1 MKLIQDNPYR
11 IAGILANA
19 SEREV
24 VRQKSRISR
33 SAGIGRQVDSELDFP
48 FMNTVD
54 RTDLNSVNKAFSGI
68 EQNQDKVSQSLFW
81 FLKANTF
88 DETAINYLINGDK
101 DKAVE
106 IWDKVTNG
114 KEVTSK
120 NFSCFNNIG
129 TLKMLSE
136 SQQEI
141 KEGIEAKIK
150 LIDSPS
156 FSDFVHTVADQ
167 IYTIDNQKQTEKF
180 IDDVLEQLKGK
191 YSSSDTLNLFS
202 NCNVTTQKYLAQ
214 KFTEEPIH
222 KIESQI
228 ETCKKKRKTNKG
240 NAYEYGLKLY
250 TSTKDDLTLLKSIL
264 GTSDL
269 NYKALAD
276 QLANEIMQCGI
287 DYFNESQENNS
298 RDNYIESAQKLTKL
312 ADSIAVG
319 KLTKDRAK
327 DSLATLEDMKDRE
340 VAQAIALLQSVK
352 DAYETNEQKIRQQVK
367 ELKESDP
374 LIRLG
379 HRTINQSAVEDNIKN
394 SIDWDK
400 VNDLLKEILPD
411 ESLERIKAS
420 SNNELKS
427 EFVKLAYW
435 LKEYSQSNS
444 LINRVIEN
452 YKGIPPK
459 LSFKI
464 VSSKVQITDS
474 KNVLID
480 KPLYTKFIRYIG
492 LKLDIE
498 VTESSSIS
506 LYVKYVNPSGKTKL
520 NKNLTPLNYTI
531 QTDTTLNIQTKTL
544 NLPGWGNSEKCTYEL
559 GEHRIEVYVDEY
571 LIHTKKYIVD
581 LAPSERLEKEI
592 ASAEKKL
599 REINQ
604 TDYYESEIRSAKNE
618 MSEIQKFK
626 LFRGSSKKQSQ
637 IQAQQTKIDK
647 LTQRSK
653 DEKKKDIQTQE
664 EKIYKLKMELSA
676 AKY

>member
-11 IAGILANA
+11 IAGILSNA

-24 VRQKSRISR
+24 VRQKSRILK

-68 EQNQDKVSQSLFW
+68 EQNQDKVSHSLFW

-167 IYTIDNQKQTEKF
+167 TYTIDNQKQAEKF
-180 IDDVLEQLKGK
+180 VDDVLKYFKGR
-191 YSSSDTLNLFS
+191 YSSSDTLKLFS
-202 NCNVTTQKYLAQ
+202 NCNGTTQKYLAQ

-269 NYKALAD
+269 KYKALAD

-298 RDNYIESAQKLTKL
+298 RDNYLESSQKLTKL

-319 KLTKDRAK
+319 KMAKDRAK
-327 DSLATLEDMKDRE
+327 DSLATLEEMKDRE
-340 VAQAIALLQSVK
+340 IDKAIAILSSIREAYNTACKQIDAEVEKLQYLDFTGMRIPRTDVSINWNKVEKMKASCLNWNKVVEVVSDGISINDVETIQRCSNQAKVSEYKSLVDFLIGKLGPIQINQIKHICYWKDLRAAQAKSTAKQVGKTISTATDGCYIATMAYGDYDHPQVMELRKFRDEFLNKSV
-352 DAYETNEQKIRQQVK
+352 
-367 ELKESDP
+367 
-374 LIRLG
+374 LG
-379 HRTINQSAVEDNIKN
+379 RS
-394 SIDWDK
+394 
-400 VNDLLKEILPD
+400 
-411 ESLERIKAS
+411 
-420 SNNELKS
+420 
-427 EFVKLAYW
+427 
-435 LKEYSQSNS
+435 
-444 LINRVIEN
+444 
-452 YKGIPPK
+452 
-459 LSFKI
+459 
-464 VSSKVQITDS
+464 
-474 KNVLID
+474 
-480 KPLYTKFIRYIG
+480 FIRFYYKHSPLLVQR
-492 LKLDIE
+492 LKD
-498 VTESSSIS
+498 
-506 LYVKYVNPSGKTKL
+506 KTKT
-520 NKNLTPLNYTI
+520 NDI
-531 QTDTTLNIQTKTL
+531 IRTLLDQFIK
-544 NLPGWGNSEKCTYEL
+544 
-559 GEHRIEVYVDEY
+559 I
-571 LIHTKKYIVD
+571 IKK
-581 LAPSERLEKEI
+581 
-592 ASAEKKL
+592 
-599 REINQ
+599 
-604 TDYYESEIRSAKNE
+604 
-618 MSEIQKFK
+618 
-626 LFRGSSKKQSQ
+626 
-637 IQAQQTKIDK
+637 
-647 LTQRSK
+647 
-653 DEKKKDIQTQE
+653 
-664 EKIYKLKMELSA
+664 
-676 AKY
+676 

>member
-48 FMNTVD
+48 FMNTID

-129 TLKMLSE
+129 TLKLLSN
-136 SQQEI
+136 SKDEI
-141 KEGIEAKIK
+141 KEGLEAKIK
-150 LIDSPS
+150 LIESTQ
-156 FSDFVHTVADQ
+156 FANFVHTVADQ
-167 IYTIDNQKQTEKF
+167 TYTIDNQKQTEKF

-269 NYKALAD
+269 KYKALAD
-276 QLANEIMQCGI
+276 KLANEIMQCGI

-340 VAQAIALLQSVK
+340 IDKAIAILSSIREAYNTACKQIDAEVEKLQYLDFTGMRIPRTDVSINWNKVEK
-352 DAYETNEQKIRQQVK
+352 MKASCLNWNKVVEVVSDGISKNDVEVIQRCSNQSKVSEYKSLVDFLFGKLGPIQINQVK
-367 ELKESDP
+367 HLCYWKDVRATQASATAKKIGRTAVDTATSANDASGGCLGGVIGIAI
-374 LIRLG
+374 LIF
-379 HRTINQSAVEDNIKN
+379 II
-394 SIDWDK
+394 W
-400 VNDLLKEILPD
+400 IL
-411 ESLERIKAS
+411 
-420 SNNELKS
+420 
-427 EFVKLAYW
+427 
-435 LKEYSQSNS
+435 S
-444 LINRVIEN
+444 LIF
-452 YKGIPPK
+452 G
-459 LSFKI
+459 
-464 VSSKVQITDS
+464 
-474 KNVLID
+474 
-480 KPLYTKFIRYIG
+480 
-492 LKLDIE
+492 
-498 VTESSSIS
+498 
-506 LYVKYVNPSGKTKL
+506 
-520 NKNLTPLNYTI
+520 
-531 QTDTTLNIQTKTL
+531 
-544 NLPGWGNSEKCTYEL
+544 
-559 GEHRIEVYVDEY
+559 
-571 LIHTKKYIVD
+571 
-581 LAPSERLEKEI
+581 
-592 ASAEKKL
+592 
-599 REINQ
+599 
-604 TDYYESEIRSAKNE
+604 
-618 MSEIQKFK
+618 
-626 LFRGSSKKQSQ
+626 
-637 IQAQQTKIDK
+637 
-647 LTQRSK
+647 
-653 DEKKKDIQTQE
+653 
-664 EKIYKLKMELSA
+664 
-676 AKY
+676 

>member
-1 MKLIQDNPYR
+1 MNIINNNPYR
-11 IAGILANA
+11 IAGVLSNATTKELEKQKGKIKAYTKVGKEIKSDFDFQILG
-19 SEREV
+19 S
-24 VRQKSRISR
+24 I
-33 SAGIGRQVDSELDFP
+33 
-48 FMNTVD
+48 D
-54 RTDLNSVNKAFSGI
+54 RTEDSVNKAFSNI
-68 EQNQDKVSQSLFW
+68 EQNQDKVNYALFW
-81 FLKANTF
+81 FMDDLGLQHLKAGN
-88 DETAINYLINGDK
+88 DEKALEIWEKVTTDK
-101 DKAVE
+101 DV
-106 IWDKVTNG
+106 N
-114 KEVTSK
+114 SK
-120 NFSCFNNIG
+120 NFSAFNNLG
-129 TLKMLSE
+129 TYKLLSTDK
-136 SQQEI
+136 SDI
-141 KEGIEAKIK
+141 KTGIEAKIK
-150 LIDSPS
+150 LIE
-156 FSDFVHTVADQ
+156 SDYFESFVHSVADET
-167 IYTIDNQKQTEKF
+167 YTIDNQKQSEKL
-180 IDDVLEQLKGK
+180 IDELLTQFKNQF
-191 YSSSDTLNLFS
+191 SSSETLQLFS
-202 NCNVTTQKYLAQ
+202 GCNGTTQKYLSK
-214 KFTEEPIH
+214 KFTEEPLH

-228 ETCKKKRKTNKG
+228 ESCKKKRKADKG
-240 NAYEYGLKLY
+240 RAYEFGLKLF
-250 TSTKDDLTLLKSIL
+250 TNTKDDLSLLKSLL

-269 NYKALAD
+269 KYKAVAD

-287 DYFNESQENNS
+287 DYFNESQENDS
-298 RDNYIESAQKLTKL
+298 SEDFLKQAQELNETAL
-312 ADSIAVG
+312 SIAVG
-319 KLTKDRAK
+319 KLTRDRAK
-327 DSLATLEDMKDRE
+327 DSLATLEEMKDRE

-352 DAYETNEQKIRQQVK
+352 DAYETNEQQIRQQVK

-420 SNNELKS
+420 SNYELKS
-427 EFVKLAYW
+427 EFTELAYW

-444 LINRVIEN
+444 LVSRIIDQ
-452 YKGIPPK
+452 YKKIPPK

-464 VSSKVQITDS
+464 VSSEITNTD
-474 KNVLID
+474 N

-492 LKLDIE
+492 LNLYLD
-498 VTESSSIS
+498 VTSDMSVTFYLKYINPNGSLKRNSKSSPKGYSQS
-506 LYVKYVNPSGKTKL
+506 E
-520 NKNLTPLNYTI
+520 
-531 QTDTTLNIQTKTL
+531 TKTITKQTSKVI
-544 NLPGWGNSEKCTYEL
+544 LPGWGNSEECTYDI

-571 LIHTKKYIVD
+571 LIHTKKYTVD

-604 TDYYESEIRSAKNE
+604 TEYYESEIRSAKNE

-626 LFRGSSKKQSQ
+626 LFRGSSEKQSQ